1 MEYETSSKG
10 YSDKESSNALFYREQ
25 VTSGFLA
32 ILYIF
37 YFSLICFFSWVSKGG
52 ELHLINVLER
62 LLDVHDSKINLQL
75 LWFTLLYHTTVY
87 DTKLVIVDTSSQRE
101 VLRLRLELVDNSG
114 WKPFLRLALAMLA
127 CMQTC
132 SMINFFSCSQGT
144 TKKIADVCS

>member
-10 YSDKESSNALFYREQ
+10 HSDKESSNALFYREQ
-25 VTSGFLA
+25 VTLGFLA

-75 LWFTLLYHTTVY
+75 LWFTLLY
-87 DTKLVIVDTSSQRE
+87 DTKLVIVDTSSQRK
-101 VLRLRLELVDNSG
+101 VLRLRVELVDNSVENLSFG
-114 WKPFLRLALAMLA
+114 LL
-127 CMQTC
+127 
-132 SMINFFSCSQGT
+132 
-144 TKKIADVCS
+144 